1 MAEFYSNGKLL
12 LTSEYAVLD
21 GAKAL
26 AVPTKFGQSLKVKS
40 RNNKHLTWRSF
51 DHNGALWFEANFK
64 EAQNTL
70 EVLSTSDTEIA
81 QRLIQVLD
89 SAVQLSLNPPCLNDQ
104 IIETHLDFDRNW
116 GLGTSST
123 LINNLANW
131 FQINPYNLL
140 QATFGGSGYDIA
152 CAQLNQPLVYEL
164 SSTGPLAIAIDL
176 QWDFKD
182 HLYFVYLNQKQNSR
196 LGIANYRSR
205 NRITPK
211 DVERLNSI
219 TAALI
224 SANKM
229 KDFEALIH
237 EHNTIIG
244 HLIGQEPLG
253 QTVFSDFKG
262 SIKNLGAWGGDFIL
276 VSSKTNPSTY
286 FRSKGF
292 GVVLPFSAMVK

>member
-51 DHNGALWFEANFK
+51 DHKGALWFEANFK

-229 KDFEALIH
+229 KDFEALIR